1 MVILDFGS
9 LGDYTKIVYFE
20 DAQTKILDNPNSQA
34 IQRNEYGDI
43 VAVKTTFF
51 NEEKTI
57 VRGLD
62 LSFNYEKMFTNGQSF
77 DLNINATYLIDYLT
91 PEHNDESDHAT
102 EHMVNRAGRFNY
114 NAHTHS
120 LPV

>member
-1 MVILDFGS
+1 MHRQKFLITQIARR
-9 LGDYTKIVYFE
+9 YK
-20 DAQTKILDNPNSQA
+20 
-34 IQRNEYGDI
+34 RNEYGDI

-114 NAHTHS
+114 NTHTFS
-120 LPV
+120 AAFKTECFDGLEDG